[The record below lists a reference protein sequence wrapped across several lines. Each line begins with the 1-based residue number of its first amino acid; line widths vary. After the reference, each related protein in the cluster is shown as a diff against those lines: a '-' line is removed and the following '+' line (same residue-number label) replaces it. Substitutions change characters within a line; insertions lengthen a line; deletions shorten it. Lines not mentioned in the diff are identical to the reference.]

1 MISELQESD
10 LGCEE
15 LLFKTRQIGAAT
27 FVSFAVRDPFNGNYQ
42 RPLCLRNA
50 GSKSRRFSC
59 CIRDR

>member
-1 MISELQESD
+1 MIPELQESD

-15 LLFKTRQIGAAT
+15 LLFKTCQIGAAT
-27 FVSFAVRDPFNGNYQ
+27 FVTFAARDSFDGKYQ

-50 GSKSRRFSC
+50 SSNSCRFSC